1 MTFFQKFSPGL
12 VLRLGLGLTYLYSG
26 FQLFNQPG
34 LWRSFLPIWYAN
46 FIAGILSV
54 ETYLR
59 LQGVTEVI
67 MGLLFFAWFSGVWGV
82 RIAAAY
88 MALEMAL
95 ILVFT
100 GVDLITFRDIGLLAA
115 ALALLIITTSHSSSP
130 KNSVGDGQPLQ
141 NNLI

>member
-26 FQLFNQPG
+26 FQLFSQPG

-46 FIAGILSV
+46 FIDGILPV

-59 LQGVTEVI
+59 LQGVTEVV
-67 MGLLFFAWFSGVWGV
+67 MGLLFLAWFSGGWGV

-88 MALEMAL
+88 MVLEMAF
-95 ILVFT
+95 ILAFT
-100 GVDLITFRDIGLLAA
+100 GIDLITFRDIGLLAA
-115 ALALLIITTSHSSSP
+115 ALALLIITISHPSSA
-130 KNSVGDGQPLQ
+130 KNSVGDGQQL
-141 NNLI
+141 